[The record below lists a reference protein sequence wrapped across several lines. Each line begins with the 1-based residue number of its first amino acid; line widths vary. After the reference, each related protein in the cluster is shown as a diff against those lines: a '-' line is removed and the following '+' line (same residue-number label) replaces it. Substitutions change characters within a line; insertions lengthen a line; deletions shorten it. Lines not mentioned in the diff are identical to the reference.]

1 MKKAIFS
8 FTLIMAIIMSS
19 VGVIPKA
26 EAATIN
32 YDKVIEIVAYAN
44 IRSSPNG
51 TIVGQAT
58 VGTRFNAHKYS
69 DTWYII
75 NYNGKACYTYYT
87 NFKIVNTKSTT
98 TSSSAVTTKKTSS
111 SKYDLKIQIT
121 TLANIRSSPNGT
133 IVGQA
138 KSGTKFDAYKYSD
151 DWYIINYNG
160 TARYTYY
167 TNFKIISQTTSSVS
181 TKTDTSAKTSAS
193 SKTTTNKSTEKT
205 STPATPSTATKSN
218 AEKFN
223 TKVITTVYTN
233 IRETPDYN
241 KGRILG
247 TVYSG
252 TIYDAYEVK
261 NSQGVWYA
269 IKYNNKTAYT
279 YGTNVKK
286 YNAGSNPA
294 TSSTSSA
301 TVTNT
306 STKLYYFPY
315 ATTVYTLAYKSSG
328 YKINAGSFYTGHED
342 SKYKDY
348 ICIDY
353 MNSTYLVK
361 KSSVSVQSNAKV
373 LPTSSVGQ
381 MGGKLWGRAA
391 CGPTAAAILVNSE
404 KGTNWSKDDLINYSH
419 NHYLV
424 DQGYNG
430 SLLTAGSGMTA
441 RKVVNL
447 INGYSGGKYTARNI
461 YSSRPNTQV
470 LKEQIDNGK
479 RAIVVCR
486 YTGFGSIVS
495 SYNAGTH
502 FVVICGYEYINGVL
516 YFYYADPFYGTV
528 NSQFSATLL
537 RVGGN
542 TLSNAMEYC
551 WNKEPRC
558 IITLD

>member
-8 FTLIMAIIMSS
+8 LTLIIAIIMSS

-26 EAATIN
+26 EAASIN
-32 YDKVIEIVAYAN
+32 YDKVIEITTYAN

-58 VGTRFNAHKYS
+58 TGTRFNAYKYS

-87 NFKIVNTKSTT
+87 NFKVVNTSTKT
-98 TSSSAVTTKKTSS
+98 TSSATVTTNTSSS
-111 SKYDLKIQIT
+111 SKYNLRIQIT

-138 KSGTKFDAYKYSD
+138 KNGTQFDAYKYSN

-167 TNFKIISQTTSSVS
+167 TNFKIISQTSSSATTNSDTSKSTNTS
-181 TKTDTSAKTSAS
+181 TKTTTTENT
-193 SKTTTNKSTEKT
+193 SKTTTDTKT
-205 STPATPSTATKSN
+205 STNTSTTSSN
-218 AEKFN
+218 KYN
-223 TKVITTVYTN
+223 TKIKITTYAN
-233 IRETPDYN
+233 IRRTPN
-241 KGRILG
+241 GTILG
-247 TVYSG
+247 TATVG
-252 TIYDAYEVK
+252 TIFDAYK
-261 NSQGVWYA
+261 YSDYWYE
-269 IKYNNKTAYT
+269 IKYNGSTAYT
-279 YGTNVKK
+279 YYTNVTVVSSS
-286 YNAGSNPA
+286 AQ
-294 TSSTSSA
+294 TSSKEADPSVSKTS
-301 TVTNT
+301 TVST

-315 ATTVYTLAYKSSG
+315 ATTVYTTSYKASG
-328 YKINAGSFYTGHED
+328 YTIYAGSFYTGHED

-361 KSSVSVQSNAKV
+361 KSSASVQSNAKV
-373 LPTSSVGQ
+373 LATSSVGQ

-404 KGTNWSKDDLINYSH
+404 KGTNWSKDDLITYSH
-419 NHYLV
+419 SHYLV
-424 DQGYNG
+424 DQGYTG

-441 RKVVNL
+441 PKLVSL

-461 YSSRPNTQV
+461 YNTTPNTQM
-470 LKEQIDNGK
+470 LKEQIDKGK

-486 YTGFGSIVS
+486 YTGFSNIVS
-495 SYNAGTH
+495 SYNGGTH
-502 FVVICGYEYINGVL
+502 FVVVCGYEYINGVL
-516 YFYYADPFYGTV
+516 YFYYADPFYGSV
-528 NSQFSATLL
+528 GSQYSASLF